1 MRDLVFAIGALLA
14 FEGLALALMPGM
26 LSSVLERMR
35 TEPEERLRFAG
46 LVMAALGVAILW
58 FGR

>member
-1 MRDLVFAIGALLA
+1 MRDLIFALGVLLA

-26 LSSVLERMR
+26 LGSVLERMR
-35 TEPEERLRFAG
+35 AEPEERLRLAG
-46 LVMAALGVAILW
+46 LFMAALGVVILW